1 MTLPLWG
8 LVALDTLQWKL
19 EQLRW
24 ADFSGKELCVSRAQ
38 LNTKAEK
45 TVLK

>member
-8 LVALDTLQWKL
+8 LVTSDILQWKL

-24 ADFSGKELCVSRAQ
+24 LISQGESF
-38 LNTKAEK
+38 
-45 TVLK
+45 VLAKHN